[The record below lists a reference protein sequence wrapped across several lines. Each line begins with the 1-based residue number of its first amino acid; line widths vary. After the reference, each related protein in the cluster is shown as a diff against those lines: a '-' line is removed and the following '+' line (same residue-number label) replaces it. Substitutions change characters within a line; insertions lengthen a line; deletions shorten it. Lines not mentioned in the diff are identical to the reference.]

1 MTRYLVAALLL
12 IVVLF
17 GTGYYVRGWLWP
29 DDRGPTTALATTAA
43 TAPDPGPQPM
53 APLPVI
59 EVTSLTGRVEV
70 RESPTSEWRTVS
82 ANAKLGPDDALR
94 TDESS
99 SAVLSIGSAV
109 HVELAEHSEF
119 ALAQITQEV
128 SRLRLES
135 GRVAARLDGKAA
147 QRLRLEVR
155 GSEAVTEAS
164 DGAFSVMRADNGQVT
179 VAATAGKVSVQAK
192 DRKIELPAGQQ
203 SIVPVNGVPSPPTYI
218 PNSLLLKVA
227 QSARS
232 AMNRRETAVSGKTS
246 PGAIVSVNGVPAVT
260 NEIGEFT
267 TQIPLQEGANRVTVT
282 AVDALG
288 RVEQRQVAVEVDTQ
302 APKLGSKVVW

>member
-1 MTRYLVAALLL
+1 MTRYLLAALLL

-17 GTGYYVRGWLWP
+17 GAGYSVRGWLWP
-29 DDRGPTTALATTAA
+29 DERSSA
-43 TAPDPGPQPM
+43 TAPAPPPLAGPDPQPT
-53 APLPVI
+53 AAIPVI

-70 RESPTSEWRTVS
+70 RESPTSEWRVVS
-82 ANAKLGPDDALR
+82 ANAKLGADDALR

-135 GRVAARLDGKAA
+135 GRVAARLDGNTS
-147 QRLRLEVR
+147 QRVRLEVR

-164 DGAFSVMRADNGQVT
+164 SGAFSVMRADNGQVT
-179 VAATAGKVSVQAK
+179 VATTAGKVSLQAG
-192 DRKIELPAGQQ
+192 DRRIELPAGQQ
-203 SIVPVNGVPSPPTYI
+203 SVVPVNGVPSAPTHI
-218 PNSLLLKVA
+218 PSSLLLKVA

-232 AMNRRETAVSGKTS
+232 ALNRRETAVSGKTS
-246 PGAIVSVNGVPAVT
+246 PGATVSVNGIPAIT
-260 NEIGEFT
+260 NESGEFT
-267 TQIPLQEGANRVTVT
+267 TQIPLQEGANQVTVE

-288 RVEQRQVAVEVDTQ
+288 RVEQRQVAVQVDTQ
-302 APKLGSKVVW
+302 APKLGSKVIW

>member
-1 MTRYLVAALLL
+1 MTRYLLAALLL

-17 GTGYYVRGWLWP
+17 GAGYCVRSWLWP
-29 DDRGPTTALATTAA
+29 DDRAPTTALATTA
-43 TAPDPGPQPM
+43 TAPVPPPQPV
-53 APLPVI
+53 AALPVI

-232 AMNRRETAVSGKTS
+232 ALNRRETAVSGKTS
-246 PGAIVSVNGVPAVT
+246 PGATVSVNGVPAVT
-260 NEIGEFT
+260 NELGEFT

-288 RVEQRQVAVEVDTQ
+288 RVEQRQVAVQVDTQ

>member
-1 MTRYLVAALLL
+1 
-12 IVVLF
+12 
-17 GTGYYVRGWLWP
+17 
-29 DDRGPTTALATTAA
+29 
-43 TAPDPGPQPM
+43 
-53 APLPVI
+53 
-59 EVTSLTGRVEV
+59 
-70 RESPTSEWRTVS
+70 
-82 ANAKLGPDDALR
+82 
-94 TDESS
+94 
-99 SAVLSIGSAV
+99 
-109 HVELAEHSEF
+109 
-119 ALAQITQEV
+119 
-128 SRLRLES
+128 
-135 GRVAARLDGKAA
+135 
-147 QRLRLEVR
+147 
-155 GSEAVTEAS
+155 VTEAS

-232 AMNRRETAVSGKTS
+232 ALNRRETAVSGKTS
-246 PGAIVSVNGVPAVT
+246 PGATVSVNGVPAVT
-260 NEIGEFT
+260 NELGEFT

-288 RVEQRQVAVEVDTQ
+288 RVEQRQVAVQVDTQ